1 MQSMYY
7 IYFLVI
13 PLVAYMLIRTFR
25 SRSKWK
31 KDNAHFEAQALAQRL
46 KLQIEKG
53 EPTFNLVMT
62 DRTMP
67 GAPRT
72 KEVVLRGTPYN
83 HPFVISYYDERY
95 TEEGLLERRHYH
107 TFDSYLLMSTEA
119 DLPAFE
125 IMNKQ
130 AITGSDS
137 TTTTNLPEQ
146 LFGDTA
152 LDQHLLLKTA
162 DPVLGPKLAPLLG
175 SLVSVPYVHLVSQ
188 GRDLRYIMT
197 EIGMMTAM
205 YQIDAIVYV
214 MESVACY
221 FEGKP
226 VPGMLTNMTATDNP
240 STTGLPSTPS
250 SAGIPV
256 SQLSPSTQVPMP
268 CKVCGAPMKEIS
280 SGALNEPVRMK
291 CLYCD
296 AEENLPA
303 ESLERVTALRARL
316 AQMKWAQ
323 SAEQATAQ
331 AFAMVSERGLWIAPI
346 LLLLVYFG
354 YQVKQAY
361 DLIQNNSNQTA
372 QTLGEIL
379 AGQGLMMGL
388 MLGALF
394 GVLAM
399 FLTYRFSGRKTLL
412 ARPPLEP
419 NHPMRCRQCGGD
431 LPNQVGPFVTCAFCR
446 AQNLVTQD
454 IARNQAV
461 LLDQEVKE
469 YRRRAAEQAG
479 EFKKTVSGAVNRYY
493 VAIGAG
499 VALGIGLYV
508 LARFLLP
515 HLL

>member
-13 PLVAYMLIRTFR
+13 PLFAYMLIRTFR
-25 SRSKWK
+25 SRAKWK

-53 EPTFNLVMT
+53 APAFNLVMT

-72 KEVVLRGTPYN
+72 MEVVLRGTPYS

-95 TEEGLLERRHYH
+95 TEEGLIERRHYH

-119 DLPAFE
+119 SLPAFE
-125 IMNKQ
+125 IMNRQ
-130 AITGSDS
+130 AITGSES
-137 TTTTNLPEQ
+137 TATTAFPEQ
-146 LFGDTA
+146 SFGDAA
-152 LDQHLLLKTA
+152 LDQHLILKSP
-162 DPVLGPKLAPLLG
+162 DPALGPKLAPLLS
-175 SLVSVPYVHLVSQ
+175 SLLPVPYVHLVSQ
-188 GRDLRYIMT
+188 GQDLRYTMT

-214 MESVACY
+214 MESMACH

-226 VPGMLTNMTATDNP
+226 VPGMLHDTVAADVP
-240 STTGLPSTPS
+240 AAAGAVSPVQSGTPVTS
-250 SAGIPV
+250 
-256 SQLSPSTQVPMP
+256 LSPSTQVPMP

-291 CLYCD
+291 CAYCD

-303 ESLERVTALRARL
+303 ESMERVTALRTRL

-323 SAEQATAQ
+323 SAEQTTAQ
-331 AFAMVSERGLWIAPI
+331 AFAMVGERGLWIPGI
-346 LLLLVYFG
+346 LVLLVFFG

-361 DLIQNNSNQTA
+361 DLFQKNSHQNA
-372 QTLGEIL
+372 QVLGEIL
-379 AGQGLMMGL
+379 SNQGLMMGL
-388 MLGALF
+388 LLGALF
-394 GVLAM
+394 GTLAM
-399 FLTYRFSGRKTLL
+399 FFTYRFSGRKTLL

-446 AQNLVTQD
+446 AQNLVTKD
-454 IARNQAV
+454 IARNQAA

-469 YRRRAAEQAG
+469 YRKRAAEHAG

-493 VAIGAG
+493 VAIGMG
-499 VALGIGLYV
+499 VGIGIGLYL

-515 HLL
+515 YLL